1 LFEFADWCFFHIPKA
16 SAGVNF
22 TYPFFSDGVYGPKA
36 FCVLL
41 SHLFSS
47 FFYNTTQQITSNHY
61 FDLKLNLNSYIIYNY
76 MSTFILFK
84 IGFHGET

>member
-1 LFEFADWCFFHIPKA
+1 MTGTGQKL
-16 SAGVNF
+16 S
-22 TYPFFSDGVYGPKA
+22 
-36 FCVLL
+36 VLML
-41 SHLFSS
+41 SHFFSS

-61 FDLKLNLNSYIIYNY
+61 FDLKLNLNLYIIYNY

>member
-1 LFEFADWCFFHIPKA
+1 MTGTGQKL
-16 SAGVNF
+16 S
-22 TYPFFSDGVYGPKA
+22 
-36 FCVLL
+36 VLML

-61 FDLKLNLNSYIIYNY
+61 FHLKLNLNSYIIYNF